1 MATKKEE
8 KDKKSLKKNEEPV
21 FKYEDNKIYRDL
33 KDQLIKNNN
42 YSAYTEDLL
51 IQYMKFCEIEEDLNS
66 DINARGVTVYWDNG
80 GGQAGWK
87 KNDSITELNK
97 TNLQKI
103 KLLNFLGIK
112 APEKAKGSGDEE
124 YEV

>member
-1 MATKKEE
+1 MPTKKENNT
-8 KDKKSLKKNEEPV
+8 KKAKKKKQEPV
-21 FKYEDNKIYRDL
+21 FKYEDNPIYRDL
-33 KDQLIKNNN
+33 KEQLVSKNN

-51 IQYMKFCEIEEDLNS
+51 IQYMKFCDIEEDLNN
-66 DINARGVTVYWDNG
+66 DINVRGVTVYWNNG
-80 GGQAGWK
+80 GGQDGWK
-87 KNDSITELNK
+87 KNDSIAELNK

-112 APEKAKGSGDEE
+112 APEKSNNSGDDD

>member
-8 KDKKSLKKNEEPV
+8 KNKKSSKKKKEPI

-33 KDQLIKNNN
+33 KEQLIKNNN

-66 DINARGVTVYWDNG
+66 DINARGVTVYWNNG
-80 GGQAGWK
+80 GGQDGWK